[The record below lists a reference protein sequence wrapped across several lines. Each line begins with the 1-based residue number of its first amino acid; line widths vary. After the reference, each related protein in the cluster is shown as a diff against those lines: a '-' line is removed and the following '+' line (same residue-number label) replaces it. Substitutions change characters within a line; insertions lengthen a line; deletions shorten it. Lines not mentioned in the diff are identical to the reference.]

1 MDTSRQQVME
11 VVGKASSTR
20 PNRQRIAQVW
30 IGWWHVQFAKCVD
43 VVFYKMLA
51 TLGWR
56 FVFFPL
62 MMGGSAGDMP
72 NQRAFSGRASLQG
85 VRNPL

>member
-20 PNRQRIAQVW
+20 PSRQRIAQVW
-30 IGWWHVQFAKCVD
+30 IGWWHVQLAKCVD
-43 VVFYKMLA
+43 VVFYKVLA

-56 FVFFPL
+56 FI
-62 MMGGSAGDMP
+62 
-72 NQRAFSGRASLQG
+72 FSLS
-85 VRNPL
+85 